1 MKYPRIRKEFDKPN
15 RKNRKYESRKQTND
29 PVILNAVKNLASK
42 LERDL
47 SPSFK
52 MTKSKQKMNY
62 QAYDKN
68 LSYL

>member
-15 RKNRKYESRKQTND
+15 RKNRKYESRKQTNA

-52 MTKSKQKMNY
+52 MTKGK
-62 QAYDKN
+62 
-68 LSYL
+68 